1 VSHSHD
7 KVWDGI
13 AMLKAQGASRGLE
26 SPAALKGTGNTVAYM
41 QSSDDEAATAGA
53 TGEGNGENQGI
64 EELIFKEVTRPAA
77 QLKYVYANAHSLVN
91 KQEKLEPTVLLK
103 NNDIV
108 AVSETWQDDSHDSF
122 KLLIRDRQGRRG
134 LGVAIYLRKGIE

>member
-1 VSHSHD
+1 
-7 KVWDGI
+7 
-13 AMLKAQGASRGLE
+13 
-26 SPAALKGTGNTVAYM
+26 
-41 QSSDDEAATAGA
+41 
-53 TGEGNGENQGI
+53 
-64 EELIFKEVTRPAA
+64 VTRPAA

-134 LGVAIYLRKGIE
+134 LGVAIYLRKGIECEELSLKNSHEQVKSVRVTIRD